1 MSENKIYADVQMVE
15 TEKLKPNEYNPNILE
30 EGKFQS
36 LVDDFKTNGFVGQPI
51 IIDENNE
58 IIDGEHR
65 WRASKVCGFEK
76 VPTVKFTP
84 KDQDHKKMLTIGW
97 NAKRGDFSPTKLAG
111 IITDLSQRY
120 TLEELSG
127 KLGFKQDQL
136 KDVMEMTKVTP
147 EFIEK
152 LKKDAEEQGKEI
164 PTVMNFAVSKE
175 QEELINEALEM
186 SMGKS
191 KGEKLYY
198 ICSAYL
204 KDKPKNETK

>member
-1 MSENKIYADVQMVE
+1 MSKNKIYADVQIVE
-15 TEKLKPNEYNPNILE
+15 TDKLKPNEYNPNILE

-36 LVDDFKTNGFVGQPI
+36 LVEDFKENGFVGQPI
-51 IIDENNE
+51 IVDDNNVV
-58 IIDGEHR
+58 IDGEHR
-65 WRASKVCGFEK
+65 LRASIVCGFEK
-76 VPTVKFTP
+76 VPVVRFTP
-84 KDQDHKKMLTIGW
+84 KDKDHAKMLTIGW
-97 NAKRGDFSPTKLAG
+97 NAKRGDFSPTKLAE
-111 IITDLSQRY
+111 IITDLSQKY

-127 KLGFKQDQL
+127 KLGFKSDQL

-152 LKKDAEEQGKEI
+152 LKKEAEEQGKEV

-175 QEELINEALEM
+175 QEQLINEALEM

-204 KDKPKNETK
+204 KDKPKNDK